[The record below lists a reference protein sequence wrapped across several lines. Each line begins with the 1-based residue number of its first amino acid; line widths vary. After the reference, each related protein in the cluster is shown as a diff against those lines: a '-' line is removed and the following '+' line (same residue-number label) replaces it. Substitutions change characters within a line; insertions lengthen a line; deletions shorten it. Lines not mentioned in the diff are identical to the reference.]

1 LSSSFSATGVPL
13 AVTVFK
19 WAKPDAK
26 AWAPETAYR
35 NGKYYMRQLG
45 ATKWVWRSL
54 TTKGPFEDA
63 RTDALAD
70 KARDE
75 NAGVEPIDPAVLAV
89 KDGQS
94 YLYFG
99 TCVPKG
105 GQR

>member
-1 LSSSFSATGVPL
+1 
-13 AVTVFK
+13 
-19 WAKPDAK
+19 
-26 AWAPETAYR
+26 
-35 NGKYYMRQLG
+35 MRQMG

-54 TTKGPFEDA
+54 TTE
-63 RTDALAD
+63 RTFRGRAHCRAGAD
-70 KARDE
+70 KPRDE

-105 GQR
+105 VQR